1 MKITKEQIKQ
11 LINEELIAVLR
22 EEEEEGYDDE
32 NHPLLNVRRIEE
44 GEENILPLQ
53 YGDELMTI
61 YSYSVTE
68 ILFGDYYFKSVAEE
82 DKEKIKELAEDNIFV
97 LLDGTMQSNSTIE
110 LMRSLDSNF
119 EGYPIG
125 ELTIGNGGE
134 TGLIVQWLGDTLD
147 VIEGKDNIQN
157 GQIEVFYGH
166 GVVSPDY
173 IGSIVRA
180 DVEDDKEN
188 LSIIARD
195 GGENTNCLTLTQL
208 VDNPTYLSEWEG
220 GVAVQGCRD
229 EPTIAKIRI
238 DKILNDIDN
247 GTLGLEV
254 IGEYGEFKYKVEKY

>member
-61 YSYSVTE
+61 YSYSVT
-68 ILFGDYYFKSVAEE
+68 
-82 DKEKIKELAEDNIFV
+82 
-97 LLDGTMQSNSTIE
+97 DGTMQSNSTIE